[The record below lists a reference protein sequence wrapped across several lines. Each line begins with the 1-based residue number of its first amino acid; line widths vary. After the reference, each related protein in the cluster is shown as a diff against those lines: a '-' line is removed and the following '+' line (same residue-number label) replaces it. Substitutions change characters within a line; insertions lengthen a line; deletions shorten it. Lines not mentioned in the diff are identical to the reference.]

1 MPPVPGRLYL
11 IPVPLGPGE
20 PAAVLPAPVLERLQG
35 LRHFVVENAKTARA
49 FLKSAGMPV
58 GLQELRIAELNEHT
72 PASARAALLE
82 PLHAGHDLGLLSEA
96 GCPAVADPGA
106 DLVALAQERGLCVVP
121 LVGPSSLLLALMASG
136 LNGQC
141 FAFHG
146 YLPVKE
152 GERRQA
158 ILRLEQES
166 RQKRQTQLFIE
177 APYRNAALF
186 AALLQHAQPDTR
198 LCLATDLS
206 LPGESIRTLNIAAW
220 RRQPPPDLAR
230 RPTVFALLAA

>member
-1 MPPVPGRLYL
+1 
-11 IPVPLGPGE
+11 
-20 PAAVLPAPVLERLQG
+20 
-35 LRHFVVENAKTARA
+35 
-49 FLKSAGMPV
+49 
-58 GLQELRIAELNEHT
+58 
-72 PASARAALLE
+72 
-82 PLHAGHDLGLLSEA
+82 
-96 GCPAVADPGA
+96 
-106 DLVALAQERGLCVVP
+106 
-121 LVGPSSLLLALMASG
+121 LLLALMASG